1 MSASTRTRNGS
12 GAAVVAG
19 AAAVV
24 IAVVV
29 LAVGAVLVGVHAT
42 QRDGDGYYASG
53 HHHLSTPTRALVSDG
68 LDIRTGD
75 APGWTVDD
83 GRLGTLRVTA
93 SGTGANPV
101 FVGIAP
107 AATVNRYLRGVD
119 RDEVADR
126 TATVGGLAEGVS

>member
-1 MSASTRTRNGS
+1 MPASTRT
-12 GAAVVAG
+12 APA
-19 AAAVV
+19 V
-24 IAVVV
+24 IAGSALVAFS
-29 LAVGAVLVGVHAT
+29 LAVLVVGAFVVGLHAT